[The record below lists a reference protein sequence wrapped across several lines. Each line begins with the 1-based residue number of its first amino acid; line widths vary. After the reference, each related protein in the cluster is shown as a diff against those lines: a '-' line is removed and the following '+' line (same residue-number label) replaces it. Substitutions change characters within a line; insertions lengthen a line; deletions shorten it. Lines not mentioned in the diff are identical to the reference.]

1 MMSAATVTE
10 GGYVQLSY
18 FFALNQFLF
27 KKKKAYLL
35 LRYCCQMFN
44 NLR

>member
-18 FFALNQFLF
+18 FLALNQFLL
-27 KKKKAYLL
+27 KKKEKKCLLIIALL
-35 LRYCCQMFN
+35 LSDVQ
-44 NLR
+44 